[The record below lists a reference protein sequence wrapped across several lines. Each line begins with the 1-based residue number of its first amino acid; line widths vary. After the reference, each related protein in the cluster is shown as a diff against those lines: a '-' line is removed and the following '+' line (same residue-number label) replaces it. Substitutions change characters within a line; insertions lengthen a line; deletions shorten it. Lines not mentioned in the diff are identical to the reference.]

1 MTGRRILVVLA
12 AALGVAI
19 LSWVVLVGAL
29 YAWGGVMTV
38 RVQDRQEGLD
48 LYLPVPMALID
59 AATTT
64 ATLVDSGN
72 SRLNFSVEMEAL
84 GDWGPFVESVLE
96 ALDEAPDVTFVEV
109 DDDSTRVRVCKERG
123 VLRVEVDEED
133 VSVRVAIPARAVHR
147 NVKRL
152 ARLI

>member
-1 MTGRRILVVLA
+1 MTGRKILVASA
-12 AALGVAI
+12 AAVGVVI

-29 YAWGGVMTV
+29 YAWGGVMSV
-38 RVQDRQEGLD
+38 RVQDRQEGLN

-72 SRLNFSVEMEAL
+72 SQLHFSVEMEAL
-84 GDWGPFVESVLE
+84 GDWGPFVQALLES
-96 ALDEAPDVTFVEV
+96 LDEAPDVTLVEV
-109 DDDSTRVRVCKERG
+109 DDDTTRVRVCKERG

-133 VSVRVAIPARAVHR
+133 VSVRVSVPTRAVHR
-147 NVKRL
+147 NLKRL